1 MIRCYHIFIICTLI
15 ENWRQ
20 KVYLTTEIM
29 GENLKTV
36 WILQKDIIFLMFYKL
51 NLTAKYVQKLTRKI
65 SLETK
70 SSFKIG
76 ILLHKQYG
84 RILDG

>member
-1 MIRCYHIFIICTLI
+1 M
-15 ENWRQ
+15 
-20 KVYLTTEIM
+20 K
-29 GENLKTV
+29 
-36 WILQKDIIFLMFYKL
+36 FYKL
-51 NLTAKYVQKLTRKI
+51 NLTAECVQYLTRKI

>member
-1 MIRCYHIFIICTLI
+1 MS
-15 ENWRQ
+15 
-20 KVYLTTEIM
+20 
-29 GENLKTV
+29 ENLKTV

>member
-1 MIRCYHIFIICTLI
+1 MYLI

-20 KVYLTTEIM
+20 KFISKIM
-29 GENLKTV
+29 SENLKTV

>member
-1 MIRCYHIFIICTLI
+1 
-15 ENWRQ
+15 
-20 KVYLTTEIM
+20 M